1 MRILQR
7 LEKLEHGG
15 LLTVTPPVL
24 ERFMAALD
32 ESAQRLTGAGYKSIQ
47 RESAA
52 WDQVVE
58 DVMSR
63 FCRRLSRADQ
73 DRLIA
78 ELERI
83 AGVSIDDVSIPA
95 AGAADAVFGG

>member
-32 ESAQRLTGAGYKSIQ
+32 ESAQRLTGRGYKSIQ
-47 RESAA
+47 LESAE

-63 FCRRLSRADQ
+63 FCRRLSRADE

-83 AGVSIDDVSIPA
+83 AGVTGSDQWA
-95 AGAADAVFGG
+95 C